1 MLKSHHT
8 RRCYYFFY
16 LFGLYY
22 IILLQQ
28 GSFVHNIHM
37 FGKTGAS
44 MFAYDVHIAYRLEN
58 RKKKQKGRKLKQLVT
73 EKN

>member
-1 MLKSHHT
+1 
-8 RRCYYFFY
+8 
-16 LFGLYY
+16 
-22 IILLQQ
+22 
-28 GSFVHNIHM
+28 M

>member
-1 MLKSHHT
+1 MLNSHHT

-22 IILLQQ
+22 ILLQQ
-28 GSFVHNIHM
+28 GSFVHIHM

-44 MFAYDVHIAYRLEN
+44 MFAYDVHMAY
-58 RKKKQKGRKLKQLVT
+58 KLKT
-73 EKN
+73 EIKSKKEENQNS

>member
-22 IILLQQ
+22 ILLQQ
-28 GSFVHNIHM
+28 GSSFVHNIHM

-44 MFAYDVHIAYRLEN
+44 MFAYDVHIAYRLETE
-58 RKKKQKGRKLKQLVT
+58 RKNKK
-73 EKN
+73 EEN

>member
-44 MFAYDVHIAYRLEN
+44 MFAYDVHIAYRLETE
-58 RKKKQKGRKLKQLVT
+58 RKNKK
-73 EKN
+73 EEN